1 MSSGNTDAHTQSGD
15 VILLQGSFD
24 PKIKTYMLLQ
34 YLFILFLTLFGIL
47 LIPLVVWAINKHYN
61 SLSCEMTEKFLKVRK
76 GVLVKTEKNVPL
88 EQITDLGIVEG
99 PLMRYLGIKQLS
111 VETAGQS
118 STGPLVKL
126 LGVINAESFR
136 DQVLQQRDKLR
147 KTVHS
152 DTPLGAS
159 AEDATQLQILAT
171 LERIEKLLDQRS

>member
-1 MSSGNTDAHTQSGD
+1 MQHDEQNTGPSSGDP
-15 VILLQGSFD
+15 ILLSGSFD

-34 YLFILFLTLFGIL
+34 LLFVLFITLVGIVL
-47 LIPLVVWAINKHYN
+47 LPIVVWLINKHYN
-61 SLSCEMTEKFLKVRK
+61 ALSCEMTEKFLKVRK

-126 LGVINAESFR
+126 LGIIDAESFR
-136 DQVLQQRDKLR
+136 DQVLQQRDSLR
-147 KTVHS
+147 KTVHA
-152 DTPLGAS
+152 DTPLTDT
-159 AEDATQLQILAT
+159 AEDKTQLKILAT
-171 LERIEKLLDQRS
+171 LERIEKLLDQRT

>member
-1 MSSGNTDAHTQSGD
+1 MHNNDTDTPHIAGD
-15 VILLQGSFD
+15 QILLRGNFD
-24 PKIKTYMLLQ
+24 PKVKTYMLLQ
-34 YLFILFLTLFGIL
+34 FLFVLLITLVGIL
-47 LIPLVVWAINKHYN
+47 LVPAVMWLINKHYN
-61 SLSCEMTEKFLKVRK
+61 ALSCEMTEKFLKVRK
-76 GVLVKTEKNVPL
+76 GVIVKTEKNVPL

-126 LGVINAESFR
+126 LGIVEAESFR

-152 DTPLGAS
+152 DAPLTPK
-159 AEDATQLQILAT
+159 AEGNTQLQILAT
-171 LERIEKLLDQRS
+171 LERIEKLLE

>member
-1 MSSGNTDAHTQSGD
+1 
-15 VILLQGSFD
+15 
-24 PKIKTYMLLQ
+24 MLLQ
-34 YLFILFLTLFGIL
+34 FLFVLFITLFGIL
-47 LIPLVVWAINKHYN
+47 LIPFAMWLINKHYN

-76 GVLVKTEKNVPL
+76 GVIVKTEKNVPL

-126 LGVINAESFR
+126 LGIIDAETFR

-152 DTPLGAS
+152 DAPLTS
-159 AEDATQLQILAT
+159 AAADDTQLKILAT
-171 LERIEKLLDQRS
+171 LERIEKLLDER